1 MKEDLVI
8 RIAGEA
14 GENIQSAGQL
24 LTLAAARA
32 GFHVLTLF
40 SPPSEIKG
48 GPSFFQVRL
57 SNRPLH
63 SQGDQ
68 IDILLAYNQEAYQ
81 RNHALLAPDGVLLYD
96 PDACAPAPG
105 DGHVQVPLPLTD
117 IAKNQLRFE
126 MGKNVVSVAAMS
138 ALFGLPSGVL
148 PKLMEVRFRRQA
160 NLMPQNLAAMEAGL
174 RYVEEHFPNREQ
186 FRLSPPTPQ
195 EGVVVISGNQ
205 AVALGAMAAGLG
217 FMAGYPITP
226 ASDIMEILANELPRV
241 GGAVVQAEDEI
252 AAMNMVL
259 GASYAGKKAM
269 TATSGPGLS
278 LMVEALGLGVMAEI
292 PVVVVDCQR
301 AGPST
306 GMPTRHEQGDLYIAC
321 FGGHGEAPRLVL
333 APTSVEDAFY
343 QTINAFN
350 LAEKYQTPVILLSDT
365 VLAVRTQTVRR
376 PNLDALK
383 VESRLLYQPREP
395 GNGRPP
401 EEEVEERYLRY
412 RLTKNGVSPMAIPGQ
427 PGGQYVATGLEHSEL
442 GRHRTDPAIH
452 TAMTEKRHRKLQ
464 FAALE
469 APPAER
475 YGDPGAEI
483 GVLTWGSS
491 AGAVI
496 EAIDKLAA
504 RGLKVE
510 MLAPKLLRPLPDHQI
525 RPFLQR
531 KRTVMVAEVN
541 YSGQFA
547 DLLAAHF
554 GRPFER
560 ITVYG
565 GQPFNVERLAASI
578 AARAVEGV
586 TQHV

>member
-1 MKEDLVI
+1 
-8 RIAGEA
+8 
-14 GENIQSAGQL
+14 
-24 LTLAAARA
+24 
-32 GFHVLTLF
+32 
-40 SPPSEIKG
+40 
-48 GPSFFQVRL
+48 
-57 SNRPLH
+57 
-63 SQGDQ
+63 
-68 IDILLAYNQEAYQ
+68 
-81 RNHALLAPDGVLLYD
+81 
-96 PDACAPAPG
+96 
-105 DGHVQVPLPLTD
+105 
-117 IAKNQLRFE
+117 
-126 MGKNVVSVAAMS
+126 
-138 ALFGLPSGVL
+138 
-148 PKLMEVRFRRQA
+148 
-160 NLMPQNLAAMEAGL
+160 
-174 RYVEEHFPNREQ
+174 
-186 FRLSPPTPQ
+186 
-195 EGVVVISGNQ
+195 
-205 AVALGAMAAGLG
+205 
-217 FMAGYPITP
+217 
-226 ASDIMEILANELPRV
+226 
-241 GGAVVQAEDEI
+241 
-252 AAMNMVL
+252 MVL

-269 TATSGPGLS
+269 TATSGPGFS
-278 LMVEALGLGVMAEI
+278 LMIEALGLGIMAEI

-343 QTINAFN
+343 QTVNAFN

-365 VLAVRTQTVRR
+365 VLAVRSQTVRR

-395 GNGRPP
+395 GNGRPV
-401 EEEVEERYLRY
+401 EEEGEERYLRY
-412 RLTKNGVSPMAIPGQ
+412 RLTENGVSPMAIPGQ

-565 GQPFNVERLAASI
+565 GQPFNVEWLAASI